1 MPRLSF
7 LVASFALLFSFAAL
21 EVRAERDI
29 GAPDGRPVLVIRSVD
44 QADLNF
50 GDRIGVLGE
59 TKLQEQ
65 LTEWLG
71 GASDVADVKV
81 FVALSAAREAMGTGL
96 VDSLYVPQSIGDRL
110 VAESDE
116 ALTLYAPPNT
126 EAYAALD
133 LD

>member
-7 LVASFALLFSFAAL
+7 LVASLALLFAFAAL

-29 GAPDGRPVLVIRSVD
+29 GFPDGRPVLLIRSAD
-44 QADLNF
+44 QASLSF

-65 LTEWLG
+65 LADWLG

-81 FVALSAAREAMGTGL
+81 FVALSAAEEAMGTGL
-96 VDSLYVPQSIGDRL
+96 VDSLYLPRSIGDRL
-110 VAESDE
+110 VAESND
-116 ALTLYAPPNT
+116 ALTLYTPPST
-126 EAYAALD
+126 EAYAALAVD
-133 LD
+133 